1 MGILWVRVAP
11 AMPEHKAVYIA
22 TCYIPHLKSAYYNK
36 SGAPSVDS
44 IWDALQQDVLEFKT
58 TGSVMLAGDFN
69 ARVGAAADHE
79 EHTEWEGTEEH
90 TGVAPPLDDLRMQ
103 RVLQNLPRRDS
114 QDSECN
120 EMGRFLL
127 DMCKATGLLILNGR
141 LPGDEQGACTFYG
154 PIGKEKSGSAVLDY
168 CIATPDL
175 AFGVTGRVARGC
187 TMRITQS
194 IPLSHQHGHGHGT

>member
-1 MGILWVRVAP
+1 MRGLESDGRIMKLLGRHLFLCLTNTGTDTAHDAVLQGFTCIKALPRPVHAGASTHMQALATQLSGGVALFAHSSIASRVTVARTRAAMGILWVRVAP

-90 TGVAPPLDDLRMQ
+90 AP
-103 RVLQNLPRRDS
+103 
-114 QDSECN
+114 
-120 EMGRFLL
+120 
-127 DMCKATGLLILNGR
+127 
-141 LPGDEQGACTFYG
+141 
-154 PIGKEKSGSAVLDY
+154 SG
-168 CIATPDL
+168 
-175 AFGVTGRVARGC
+175 
-187 TMRITQS
+187 
-194 IPLSHQHGHGHGT
+194 